1 MRARFNDSL
10 NMGGSYYAATANR
23 SPEYP
28 RLTEEIDVDLA
39 VVGGGCTGLSAA
51 LHAAERGLSV
61 AVLEGG
67 RLGWGASGRNGGQ
80 VIPGLRKGALELTR
94 AYGAERAR
102 ALFDLAL
109 EARTLVCELIHRHAI
124 DCDLSLNGHLLAA
137 VKDSDLRHMELEIDC
152 LSRVMDYNEVYQ
164 LSAAD
169 MRDQVASDYRGGLLD
184 SSGGHMHSLNY
195 ALGLGR
201 AAQAAGAAIY
211 EGSPAVGL
219 SKGAINRLT
228 TPHGVVRARRVLL
241 AGDAL
246 LRGLEAEADNRIM
259 PVANYV
265 VATAPLSNAAELI
278 PHDAAISDSRF
289 VVNYYRLTR
298 DGRVLFGGGERYTP
312 RPPRDIAAFVRPH
325 LEGVFPQLEG
335 VAIDHAWG
343 GLVSITRTRLPHLG
357 RRGEVYFAHGYSGMG
372 VVLSTLGGK
381 LAVEAMLGDATRFD
395 LFAGVA
401 PPAFPGGVALR
412 TPLHVLGMLWFAF
425 RDRI

>member
-1 MRARFNDSL
+1 MSVGFNDSL

-23 SPEYP
+23 APEHP
-28 RLTEEIDVDLA
+28 RLADEIDVDLA

-51 LHAAERGLSV
+51 LHAADRGLSV

-67 RLGWGASGRNGGQ
+67 KVGWGASGRNGGQ
-80 VIPGLRKGALELTR
+80 VIPGLRKGALELTKT
-94 AYGAERAR
+94 YGAERAR
-102 ALFDLAL
+102 ALFALSL
-109 EARTLVCELIHRHAI
+109 EARTLVCELIARHGI

-137 VKDSDLRHMELEIDC
+137 VKDSDLRDMETEVDC
-152 LSRVMDYNEVYQ
+152 LSRVMDYNEVYL

-169 MRDQVASDYRGGLLD
+169 ARLQVDSDYRGGLFD
-184 SSGGHMHSLNY
+184 RCGGHMHSLNY
-195 ALGLGR
+195 ALGLAR
-201 AAQAAGAAIY
+201 AAQAAGAVIY
-211 EGSPAVGL
+211 EHSPAVDL
-219 SKGAINRLT
+219 AKGAINQVT
-228 TPHGVVRARRVLL
+228 TPGGRVRARMVLL

-246 LRGLEAEADNRIM
+246 LRGLERDVNNRIM

-265 VATAPLSNAAELI
+265 VATAPLPNAAQLI

-289 VVNYYRLTR
+289 VVNYYRRTP

-325 LEGVFPQLEG
+325 LEGVFPQLKG

-343 GLVSITRTRLPHLG
+343 GLVSVTRTRLPHLG
-357 RRGEVYFAHGYSGMG
+357 RLGEVYFAHGYSGMG

-381 LAVEAMLGDATRFD
+381 LAVEAMLGDRERFD

-412 TPLHVLGMLWFAF
+412 TPLHVLGMLWFAL
-425 RDRI
+425 RDRL

>member
-1 MRARFNDSL
+1 VGFNDSL
-10 NMGGSYYAATANR
+10 NMGGSYYAATAN
-23 SPEYP
+23 PAPDYP
-28 RLTEEIDVDLA
+28 RLTDEIDVDLA

-67 RLGWGASGRNGGQ
+67 KVGWGASGRNGGQ

-102 ALFDLAL
+102 ALFVLAL
-109 EARTLVCELIHRHAI
+109 EARTLVCELIERHAI

-137 VKDSDLRHMELEIDC
+137 VKDSDMRDMEAEIDC
-152 LSRVMDYNEVYQ
+152 LSRVMDYNEVYL

-169 MRDQVASDYRGGLLD
+169 TRRQVDSAYRGGLLD
-184 SSGGHMHSLNY
+184 RCGGHMHSLNY
-195 ALGLGR
+195 ALGLAR

-211 EGSPAVGL
+211 ENSPAVEL
-219 SKGAINRLT
+219 AKGATNRVT
-228 TPHGVVRARRVLL
+228 TPGGGVRARMVLL

-246 LRGLEAEADNRIM
+246 LRGLEREADNRIM

-265 VATAPLSNAAELI
+265 VATAPLPNAGQLI

-325 LEGVFPQLEG
+325 LEGVFPQLKG

-381 LAVEAMLGDATRFD
+381 LAVEAMLGDAERFD

-412 TPLHVLGMLWFAF
+412 TPLHVLGMLWFAL

>member
-1 MRARFNDSL
+1 VTVSFNDGL
-10 NMGGSYYAATANR
+10 NMGGSYYAATANAA
-23 SPEYP
+23 PEHP

-67 RLGWGASGRNGGQ
+67 KVGWGASGRNGGQ
-80 VIPGLRKGALELTR
+80 VIPGLRKGALELTK

-102 ALFDLAL
+102 ALFVLAL
-109 EARTLVCELIHRHAI
+109 EARTLVCELIERHAI
-124 DCDLSLNGHLLAA
+124 DCDLRLNGHLLAA
-137 VKDSDLRHMELEIDC
+137 VKDSDLHHIESEIDC

-169 MRDQVASDYRGGLLD
+169 MRAQVASDYRGGLLD
-184 SSGGHMHSLNY
+184 PSGGHMHSLNY
-195 ALGLGR
+195 ALGLAR
-201 AAQAAGAAIY
+201 AAQAAGATIH
-211 EGSPAVGL
+211 EHSPAVGL
-219 SKGAINRLT
+219 TKGTINRVT
-228 TPHGVVRARRVLL
+228 TPEGAVRARLVLL

-246 LRGLEAEADNRIM
+246 LQGLEPEANKRIM

-265 VATAPLSNAAELI
+265 VATAPLPNAAELI

-289 VVNYYRLTR
+289 VVNYYRLTP

-312 RPPRDIAAFVRPH
+312 EPPRDIAAFVRPH
-325 LEGVFPQLEG
+325 LEAVFPQLAG

-381 LAVEAMLGDATRFD
+381 LAVEAMLGGRERFE

-412 TPLHVLGMLWFAF
+412 TPLHVLGMLWFAL